1 EGLLSPRRYQSS
13 DRCGKHS
20 SFLPLKKRSTRARER
35 LCPSRQQRLQDQ
47 VCRLTVDCHKL
58 RRYADI
64 LAERREGN
72 SGQESVERRVQL
84 VQRRLLREE
93 LRKLKEALEEHL
105 AEGHR
110 WVDKADMA
118 RSRVLELDA
127 RHADDSLAAGG
138 VDAFN
143 PSAVLV
149 ERYDDQVAAAVAA
162 EERTLAA
169 ALACRELQDRIS
181 VLEDWLASNRRPPP
195 SPYSGLRFDVDEELV
210 KKLLK
215 VRLEELEAVQ
225 AKLHGMDSG
234 AKV

>member
-1 EGLLSPRRYQSS
+1 MSMSTPPPTVSELRRRTEALVERHREGLLSPRRYQSS

-72 SGQESVERRVQL
+72 SGQVGSSAVDCVPMTLRLAGEVSSTSVLTVPPRPYHRGQESVERRVQL

-118 RSRVLELDA
+118 RSKPF
-127 RHADDSLAAGG
+127 SLG
-138 VDAFN
+138 
-143 PSAVLV
+143 
-149 ERYDDQVAAAVAA
+149 
-162 EERTLAA
+162 
-169 ALACRELQDRIS
+169 
-181 VLEDWLASNRRPPP
+181 
-195 SPYSGLRFDVDEELV
+195 
-210 KKLLK
+210 
-215 VRLEELEAVQ
+215 
-225 AKLHGMDSG
+225 
-234 AKV
+234 